1 MDSRFYRAFEDCHRG
16 SRELITQRLEVYL
29 PFLAPLKELYPQ
41 ARTLD
46 IGCGRGE
53 WIELLLREGYA
64 PEGVDLDDGMLEACR
79 ALELPARKD
88 DALEALRQLPDE
100 SLVVVSGFHI
110 AEHVPFPILQDIVAE
125 AMRVLRP
132 AGLLILETPN
142 AESVVVGTNN
152 FYVDPTHERPIP
164 SLLMS
169 FLTEFNGFARSKIL
183 RLQEAPGIQ
192 DADRKLGV
200 MDVLAGTSPDYAV
213 IAQKQATPELLDIFN
228 PMFEKHYGVSLDELA
243 SRYDQ
248 LLEGRLSKIEGQ
260 MASDIREMMNRL
272 QIEQTE
278 KLQLIEERFERER
291 NALQHDFERERNALQ
306 HDFERERDALQENFE
321 HEREVEQQNFERE
334 RDTQQQAFERERD
347 MLQQGLEHA
356 MERAER
362 LQAEMNLS
370 LSNAHNWYLRATTYE
385 QQLEALLRSTAWRIT
400 APLRTVG
407 HVLKPSN
414 ITRSAEQGLRRVAP
428 HARLWLARRPGVE
441 RKVLAALRRSPWL
454 MAKLRSLHQVHEVS
468 EVSQAADL
476 SDPQHGVID
485 HAPLTPRGRAIE
497 SALRQAMMKGQK

>member
-213 IAQKQATPELLDIFN
+213 IAQKQAAPELLDMFD

-291 NALQHDFERERNALQ
+291 
-306 HDFERERDALQENFE
+306 DALQENFE
-321 HEREVEQQNFERE
+321 REREAEQQNFERE
-334 RDTQQQAFERERD
+334 RDTQQQVFERERD
-347 MLQQGLEHA
+347 MLQQDLEQA

-414 ITRSAEQGLRRVAP
+414 ITRSAEQGLRRAAP

-454 MAKLRSLHQVHEVS
+454 MAKLRSLHQVHVVSEVS
-468 EVSQAADL
+468 EVADA

-497 SALRQAMMKGQK
+497 GALRQAMMKGQK

>member
-88 DALEALRQLPDE
+88 DALNALRQLPDE

-169 FLTEFNGFARSKIL
+169 FLTEYNDFARSKIL

-192 DADRKLGV
+192 DPDRKLGV

-213 IAQKQATPELLDIFN
+213 IAQKQAAPEVLDIFD
-228 PMFEKHYGVSLDELA
+228 PLFEKHYGVSLDELA

-248 LLEGRLSKIEGQ
+248 LLEGRLSKIEDQ

-278 KLQLIEERFERER
+278 KLQLIEERF
-291 NALQHDFERERNALQ
+291 Q
-306 HDFERERDALQENFE
+306 RERDTL
-321 HEREVEQQNFERE
+321 QQNFERE
-334 RDTQQQAFERERD
+334 RDTQQHDFERERD
-347 MLQQGLEHA
+347 TQQHDFERERDTLQQSLEQA
-356 MERAER
+356 KEQAER

-385 QQLEALLRSTAWRIT
+385 QQLEALRRSTAWRIT

-407 HVLKPSN
+407 HVLLHPSY
-414 ITRSAEQGLRRVAP
+414 IKRSAEQGLRRAAP

-441 RKVLAALRRSPWL
+441 RKVLAALQRSPWL
-454 MAKLRSLHQVHEVS
+454 MAKLRSLHQAREVG
-468 EVSQAADL
+468 EAADA

-497 SALRQAMMKGQK
+497 DALRQAMMKGQK